1 VSQAHPPERRGAGA
15 TAPER
20 RGAGAT
26 APERR
31 GAGAT
36 ATPSW
41 LLSDTVGMCPCGC
54 IGKRTRGSFVE
65 KTLTAG
71 SAVMRQAMFGDD
83 LATAPGLLQR
93 IDARV
98 KLVTMLGLLIIAAEV
113 HNTTVLVGLYVL
125 SLAVAVASRL
135 ALWSFVKRVWLFVP
149 VFTAVVVLPAT
160 LNIVTSGHVVVPLGS
175 WWFGKPI
182 GVTSQGLQA
191 GALIVTRS
199 AVSIS
204 IVVLLTLTTP
214 WAKLMAAMRALLV
227 PRLFI
232 QVLGMAY
239 RYVFLLLG
247 SVDDM
252 YTARRSRMVTAEGG
266 CRTGR
271 AFVTSSAGALFGKA
285 HALSEDV
292 HMAMVSRGYTGDA
305 RSIDRFRFGLA
316 ELAWV
321 TASIAAAGA
330 TIGIDRG
337 IGR

>member
-1 VSQAHPPERRGAGA
+1 VSQAHP
-15 TAPER
+15 PER

-125 SLAVAVASRL
+125 TLAVAVASRL

-239 RYVFLLLG
+239 RYVFLLLE

-252 YTARRSRMVTAEGG
+252 YTARRSRMVSAEGS
-266 CRTGR
+266 RAGR

-305 RSIDRFRFGLA
+305 RSIDRFRFGLS